1 MRGSHVQA
9 LVLLD
14 EARAASAGMPRERVE
29 HAQALTELALT
40 HLALG
45 DAARAAP
52 LANDALAIFTEAQ
65 GPVTPARADALVALG
80 RAYLA
85 LGRDDQARPLLE
97 QAHGFWRGFAPD
109 SRWARES
116 GAWLRRTSR
125 RQQS

>member
-1 MRGSHVQA
+1 
-9 LVLLD
+9 L
-14 EARAASAGMPRERVE
+14 P
-29 HAQALTELALT
+29 ELALT

-97 QAHGFWRGFAPD
+97 QAHVFWCGFAPD

-116 GAWLRRTSR
+116 GAWLRRTSL